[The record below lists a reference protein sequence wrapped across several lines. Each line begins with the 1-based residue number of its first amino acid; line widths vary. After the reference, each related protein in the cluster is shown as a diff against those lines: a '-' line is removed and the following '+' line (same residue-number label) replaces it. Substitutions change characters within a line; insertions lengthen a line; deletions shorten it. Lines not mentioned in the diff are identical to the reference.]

1 MMRYYKN
8 MIYIKSYQLYAVRR
22 FEMAKMRHLK
32 YIYDELDF
40 KEYGKKCSN
49 SFHEILWYVNY

>member
-1 MMRYYKN
+1 